1 MIKKLFQ
8 FLIHFIFVM
17 FILALIIGVPA
28 AWMIRRSY
36 SDPEVHYFYMK
47 KESAEEEPGPETAET
62 EAAEPEASEEDAAE
76 EEMPESESTQSLRFV
91 VLSDLYGYVFEGGNG
106 IIADLVS
113 NTFPDA
119 ILINGNMIDDEA
131 DEITGITDLI
141 RRLSQIAPVYY
152 SYGDRE
158 LSYVGRLSDGDKAS
172 DPLRPELRKAGAV
185 VLNGEFK
192 DVELYG
198 ISVRIGG
205 MNDKA
210 YELTNLNGKVK
221 RKNSKTWNLMN
232 KFRNTDRL
240 KVMLS
245 NRTDNFLYADACE
258 TWKTD
263 LVVSGNEL
271 GGLVVLPYYGGVFGG
286 SQGYFPEY
294 IHGIYEKENSDLLIT
309 SGLSAPRGPIP
320 RFNNPPEIAVLDID
334 GLSRAAK

>member
-1 MIKKLFQ
+1 
-8 FLIHFIFVM
+8 M

-172 DPLRPELRKAGAV
+172 DPL
-185 VLNGEFK
+185 
-192 DVELYG
+192 
-198 ISVRIGG
+198 
-205 MNDKA
+205 
-210 YELTNLNGKVK
+210 T
-221 RKNSKTWNLMN
+221 
-232 KFRNTDRL
+232 
-240 KVMLS
+240 
-245 NRTDNFLYADACE
+245 
-258 TWKTD
+258 
-263 LVVSGNEL
+263 
-271 GGLVVLPYYGGVFGG
+271 
-286 SQGYFPEY
+286 
-294 IHGIYEKENSDLLIT
+294 H
-309 SGLSAPRGPIP
+309 
-320 RFNNPPEIAVLDID
+320 
-334 GLSRAAK
+334 